1 MCGDHARQSC
11 GGALAVLSPPLR
23 NIRFMPPEM
32 TGRLTFHDCGKGS
45 SVATHVTFTPDENG
59 ASNSVTGLDSCVVAI
74 HETGDLTKSAII
86 SPFLYKFNMTQG
98 RPIQQEDEQQER
110 SIEVLLSHPMKIE
123 VGGDGIIGR
132 RVTLWSQHAAD
143 PIAEGIIGYN

>member
-1 MCGDHARQSC
+1 MCGDHARQSF

-23 NIRFMPPEM
+23 NTRFMPPEM

-45 SVATHVTFTPDENG
+45 SVATHVTFTPDETS
-59 ASNSVTGLDSCVVAI
+59 ASNSVVGLDSCVVAI

-86 SPFLYKFNMTQG
+86 SPFLYKFSMTQG
-98 RPIQQEDEQQER
+98 LPTEQVEQQIG
-110 SIEVLLSHPMKIE
+110 SIEVPLSHPMKIE

-132 RVTLWSQHAAD
+132 RVTLWSQHAVD